1 MFSSQGLQQ
10 YASNCNIKS
19 LRNLEK
25 KKSDTCLFQITLYSL
40 TPAVYHHFHSFLHYP
55 IISFFFFFSPFFL
68 FFPLFWSQEFKLPVC
83 SVHHFLHSISTPD
96 HIQEFTENSF
106 PSHFSVSSTKDFL
119 PLFCHFHKTH
129 LVLSPYAHA
138 VNSFHFSLRI

>member
-1 MFSSQGLQQ
+1 MPVSDNPVFIDS
-10 YASNCNIKS
+10 CS
-19 LRNLEK
+19 L
-25 KKSDTCLFQITLYSL
+25 
-40 TPAVYHHFHSFLHYP
+40 PSFPFISPLSHYF
-55 IISFFFFFSPFFL
+55 FFFFFSPFFL